1 MIIKNWTLH
10 QKNQNNKLKT
20 VKVKNIDKLKLGIIK
35 LKKIKMQSLLHLF
48 LSSILRLTL
57 IQIQENNQAKDPVLE
72 EAKRRRRKR
81 TGTMK
86 YWIKKKMVLK
96 MKLKGLRDK
105 KYNHQKTKR
114 KKDKTVKLNF
124 PKTFSNKKL
133 LKLLIKTILN
143 LPYLKKK
150 ALAIRKYN
158 QKKRKNLIL
167 TLTQFKNQL
176 NSKKPKTLSSIIKS

>member
-20 VKVKNIDKLKLGIIK
+20 VKVKNTDKLKLGIIK

-86 YWIKKKMVLK
+86 YWIKKKMVLNQF
-96 MKLKGLRDK
+96 
-105 KYNHQKTKR
+105 YFENIPE
-114 KKDKTVKLNF
+114 NF
-124 PKTFSNKKL
+124 NRFL
-133 LKLLIKTILN
+133 FL
-143 LPYLKKK
+143 YL
-150 ALAIRKYN
+150 AY
-158 QKKRKNLIL
+158 
-167 TLTQFKNQL
+167 
-176 NSKKPKTLSSIIKS
+176 